1 MIRPRRQRPAVLLA
15 AVLASAGAYAA
26 DAPEVSQACARATP
40 PGVEVGAAYMVILGG
55 SRADAL
61 VGADTE
67 RAPMVHLHVVEESD
81 GLSRMRSIES
91 VDVPPG
97 RRIELQPKS
106 THLMLMGLDGPR
118 RPHWAGCTTRTS
130 SGCSPAASDGGSW
143 WHCSA
148 RPGTASSVRSH
159 AALPRSVGADP
170 RCTCCPA

>member
-26 DAPEVSQACARATP
+26 DAPEVSQAWARATP

-67 RAPMVHLHVVEESD
+67 RAAMVHLHVVEESD

-106 THLMLMGLDGPR
+106 THLMLMGLDGPLV
-118 RPHWAGCTTRTS
+118 AGETFPLTLHFAESGPQTVTVVVKPATAAGGTS
-130 SGCSPAASDGGSW
+130 DSRSP
-143 WHCSA
+143 
-148 RPGTASSVRSH
+148 
-159 AALPRSVGADP
+159 
-170 RCTCCPA
+170 